1 MAVARIDHPGLLA
14 TVDVAP
20 GPAIVV
26 TEHVTT
32 TRLIDHPAPLWAW
45 HEATRLMGEVAGAV
59 GAAHAAGLSH
69 GSLGR
74 ASVEVGPEDRVLVT
88 DLVGRSDLPPG
99 VDVTGLTH
107 LLVHLVVGSDIGGPS
122 VDIVE
127 NLAALGP
134 PEDIVDFVLQ
144 SLSPGSQ
151 PADADE
157 WRSRL
162 AALPPWP
169 DRVDDPDPVD
179 FVRSERA
186 WFIPALAVV
195 VVAAIIAAVGLAAGR
210 TDVGRRIFEEAR
222 GAVGFERPRT
232 IPGLDLAL
240 GSDGGGATGTT
251 ATSATTGTGAAG
263 IAGGSAVALPVAA
276 LLDFDPAGDGG
287 EHPERLRSVND
298 GHSEDGWYTERY
310 TSPDFGSLK
319 PGVGLVVRLEAP
331 TAVDRLVVGSPDS
344 GWSMAVYAS
353 RDVPNDLADWGEPL
367 AEVSD
372 VHGDALVD
380 LGGQVVATLLV
391 WITDLGPDEGDGH
404 QVTITRIEPLV
415 ATPG

>member
-20 GPAIVV
+20 APAIVV

-32 TRLIDHPAPLWAW
+32 TRLIDHPAPLLAW
-45 HEATRLMGEVAGAV
+45 HEAARLMGEVAGAV
-59 GAAHAAGLSH
+59 SAAHAAGLTH

-88 DLVGRSDLPPG
+88 DLVGRSDLAPD
-99 VDVTGLTH
+99 VDVTGLT
-107 LLVHLVVGSDIGGPS
+107 LLLLHLVVGSDMSGPS
-122 VDIVE
+122 VDVVE
-127 NLAALGP
+127 DLASLGP
-134 PEDIVDFVLQ
+134 PEEIVEFIVQ
-144 SLSPGSQ
+144 SLSPASQ
-151 PADADE
+151 PADAEE
-157 WRSRL
+157 WRSEL

-169 DRVDDPDPVD
+169 DRIDDPEPVD

-195 VVAAIIAAVGLAAGR
+195 AVAAIIAVVGLAAGQ
-210 TDVGRRIFEEAR
+210 TGVGRRIFEEAR
-222 GAVGFERPRT
+222 GAVGFERPMALPS
-232 IPGLDLAL
+232 IDAAL
-240 GSDGGGATGTT
+240 GGDGATASTAAQGPVGTDN
-251 ATSATTGTGAAG
+251 S
-263 IAGGSAVALPVAA
+263 GSAVALPVAA

-298 GHSEDGWYTERY
+298 GQPEDGWYTERY
-310 TSPDFGSLK
+310 TSRDFGSLK

-331 TAVDRLVVGSPDS
+331 TAIDRLVVGSPDT

-372 VHGDALVD
+372 IHGDALVD

>member
-1 MAVARIDHPGLLA
+1 
-14 TVDVAP
+14 
-20 GPAIVV
+20 
-26 TEHVTT
+26 
-32 TRLIDHPAPLWAW
+32 
-45 HEATRLMGEVAGAV
+45 MGEVAGAV
-59 GAAHAAGLSH
+59 GAAHAAGLAH

-88 DLVGRSDLPPG
+88 DLVGRSDLAPD
-99 VDVTGLTH
+99 VDVTGLT
-107 LLVHLVVGSDIGGPS
+107 LLLLHLVVGSDMSGPS
-122 VDIVE
+122 VDVVE
-127 NLAALGP
+127 DLASLGP
-134 PEDIVDFVLQ
+134 PDEIVEFIVQ
-144 SLSPGSQ
+144 SLSPASQ
-151 PADADE
+151 PADAEE
-157 WRSRL
+157 WRSEL

-169 DRVDDPDPVD
+169 DRIDDPEPVD

-195 VVAAIIAAVGLAAGR
+195 AVAAIIAVVGLAAGQ
-210 TDVGRRIFEEAR
+210 TGVGRRIFEEAR
-222 GAVGFERPRT
+222 GAVGFERPMALPS
-232 IPGLDLAL
+232 IDAAL
-240 GSDGGGATGTT
+240 GGDGATASTAAQGPVGTDN
-251 ATSATTGTGAAG
+251 S
-263 IAGGSAVALPVAA
+263 GSAVALPVAA

-298 GHSEDGWYTERY
+298 GQPEDGWYTERY
-310 TSPDFGSLK
+310 TSRDFGSLK

-331 TAVDRLVVGSPDS
+331 TAIDRLVVGSPDT

-372 VHGDALVD
+372 IHGDALVD

>member
-1 MAVARIDHPGLLA
+1 
-14 TVDVAP
+14 
-20 GPAIVV
+20 
-26 TEHVTT
+26 
-32 TRLIDHPAPLWAW
+32 
-45 HEATRLMGEVAGAV
+45 MGEVAGAV
-59 GAAHAAGLSH
+59 GAAHATGLAH
-69 GSLGR
+69 GSLER

-88 DLVGRSDLPPG
+88 DLVGRSDLASA
-99 VDVTGLTH
+99 VDVSALTH
-107 LLVHLVVGSDIGGPS
+107 LLVHLVTGCDSGGPS
-122 VDIVE
+122 VDVVE
-127 NLAALGP
+127 DLAALGP
-134 PEDIVDFVLQ
+134 PEDIVDFVVQ

-169 DRVDDPDPVD
+169 DRVDDPEPVD

-195 VVAAIIAAVGLAAGR
+195 VVAAIIAAVGLVAGQ
-210 TDVGRRIFEEAR
+210 TGVGRRIIEEAR
-222 GAVGFERPRT
+222 GAVGFQRPTT
-232 IPGLDLAL
+232 IPGIDAMESNA
-240 GSDGGGATGTT
+240 GRATGTT
-251 ATSATTGTGAAG
+251 AAPGAEGVDA
-263 IAGGSAVALPVAA
+263 ASGSAVALPVAA

-298 GHSEDGWYTERY
+298 NDPEDGWYTERY
-310 TSPDFGSLK
+310 TSRDFGSLK

-331 TAVDRLVVGSPDS
+331 TAVDRLVVGSPDT

-353 RDVPNDLADWGEPL
+353 RDVPNDLADWGQPL
-367 AEVSD
+367 AEVQD
-372 VHGDALVD
+372 VGGDALVN
-380 LGGQVVATLLV
+380 LGGEVVATLLV

-415 ATPG
+415 ATPD